1 MADADIAHVVRSL
14 TATIRAD
21 CIDIDNTR
29 SVPVSVIETLRRAGV
44 FRMLAP
50 RDIGGAETDPL
61 AFFDVVEA
69 AASADGSVGW
79 VVMIGGCYA
88 TFGGL
93 LSPEGAAEIF
103 GDPSTISAGAF
114 RPEGTA
120 IEVDG
125 GYRVTGRWSL
135 GSGASH
141 ANWFI
146 GGCVVMRDG
155 KPVQTASGAPLMRE
169 VFMPASAVQVIDT
182 WNSTGLRGTASHD
195 YAVDNVFVPS
205 SRTLWFQDPP
215 TCGRSLYRMPPIA
228 MFATFISAVP
238 LGIARH
244 AIDAFVALARAKTLA
259 MAPGVV
265 AERPVAQVTVGR
277 AHALVSAGR
286 AYVRGALESL
296 WARVAAGDAPTLA
309 DRGAL
314 WTAATHAAHSA
325 LEAIQLL
332 YGAAG
337 ADAVY
342 ARCPLDRC
350 LRDARTAVQHVVL
363 QQNNYEHAGR
373 LILGIGEPPRVWMMD
388 YRGETEGRP

>member
-1 MADADIAHVVRSL
+1 MADANIVQAVRSL
-14 TATIRAD
+14 TSTIRAD
-21 CIDIDNTR
+21 CSDIDHTR
-29 SVPVSVIETLRRAGV
+29 AVPASVIERLRSAGV
-44 FRMLAP
+44 FRLLAP
-50 RDIGGAETDPL
+50 HEVGGAEADPL

-79 VVMIGGCYA
+79 VVMIGGSYA

-103 GDPSTISAGAF
+103 GDPSTIGAGAF

-135 GSGASH
+135 GSGSSH

-146 GGCVVMRDG
+146 AGCVVMREG
-155 KPVQTASGAPLMRE
+155 KPVQTTSGAPLMRE
-169 VFMPASAVQVIDT
+169 VFIPAAAVQVVDT

-195 YAVDNVFVPS
+195 YTVDNVFVPS
-205 SRTLWFQDPP
+205 SRTLWFQEPP

-228 MFATFISAVP
+228 MFATFISAVT

-244 AIDAFVALARAKTLA
+244 AIDAFVALASEKTLA
-259 MAPGVV
+259 MGTGVV
-265 AERPVAQVTVGR
+265 AERPVAQATVGR

-286 AYVRGALESL
+286 AYVRGSLENL
-296 WARVAAGDAPTLA
+296 WSRVDAGHAPTLA

-314 WTAATHAAHSA
+314 WLAATHAAHCG

-373 LILGIGEPPRVWMMD
+373 LILGGEPPRVWMMD
-388 YRGETEGRP
+388 YRGEGLRDG

>member
-1 MADADIAHVVRSL
+1 
-14 TATIRAD
+14 
-21 CIDIDNTR
+21 
-29 SVPVSVIETLRRAGV
+29 
-44 FRMLAP
+44 
-50 RDIGGAETDPL
+50 
-61 AFFDVVEA
+61 
-69 AASADGSVGW
+69 
-79 VVMIGGCYA
+79 
-88 TFGGL
+88 
-93 LSPEGAAEIF
+93 
-103 GDPSTISAGAF
+103 
-114 RPEGTA
+114 
-120 IEVDG
+120 
-125 GYRVTGRWSL
+125 
-135 GSGASH
+135 
-141 ANWFI
+141 
-146 GGCVVMRDG
+146 MRDG
-155 KPVQTASGAPLMRE
+155 KPVKTASGASLMRE
-169 VFMPASAVQVIDT
+169 VFMPASAVQVVDT

-195 YAVDNVFVPS
+195 YTVDNVFVPS

-309 DRGAL
+309 DRGTL

-388 YRGETEGRP
+388 YRGEKDGVRPSCSRAQCVCSRNPRSLSGLRTT

>member
-1 MADADIAHVVRSL
+1 
-14 TATIRAD
+14 
-21 CIDIDNTR
+21 
-29 SVPVSVIETLRRAGV
+29 
-44 FRMLAP
+44 MLAP
-50 RDIGGAETDPL
+50 REIGGGETDPL

-79 VVMIGGCYA
+79 IVMIGGCYA

-93 LSPEGAAEIF
+93 LPAEGAAEIF
-103 GDPSTISAGAF
+103 GDPATISAGAF

-120 IEVDG
+120 VEVEG
-125 GYRVTGRWSL
+125 GYRVSGRWAL

-146 GGCVVMRDG
+146 AGCVVMRDG
-155 KPVQTASGAPLMRE
+155 KPVQTASGAPVMRE
-169 VFMPASAVQVIDT
+169 VFMPAVAVKVVDT
-182 WNSTGLRGTASHD
+182 WHSTGLRGTASHD
-195 YAVDNVFVPS
+195 YVADDVFVPR
-205 SRTLWFQDPP
+205 SRTLWFQEAP
-215 TCGRSLYRMPPIA
+215 TCPRSLYRMPPIA

-244 AIDAFVALARAKTLA
+244 AIDAFVGLARAKTVAL
-259 MAPGVV
+259 APGVV
-265 AERPVAQVTVGR
+265 ADRAAAQIAVGR
-277 AHALVSAGR
+277 AHALVSGGH
-286 AYVRGALESL
+286 AYVRGTLENVWS
-296 WARVAAGDAPTLA
+296 RVAAGGAPTLA
-309 DRGAL
+309 DRAAL

-325 LEAIQLL
+325 LEAIELL

-373 LILGIGEPPRVWMMD
+373 LILGAGEPPRVWMID
-388 YRGETEGRP
+388 YRGEKSTAT